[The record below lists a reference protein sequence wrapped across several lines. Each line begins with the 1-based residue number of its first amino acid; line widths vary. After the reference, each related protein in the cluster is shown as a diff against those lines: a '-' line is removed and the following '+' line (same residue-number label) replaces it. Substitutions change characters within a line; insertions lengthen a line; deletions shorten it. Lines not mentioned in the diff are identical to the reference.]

1 MSRQKK
7 HTENIHHE
15 YISTKQYT
23 HSIWFRLSNYFVL
36 LSMLCIEKFFD
47 IQFSD
52 YVYLLVFSAIVGYD
66 VTGILGMIDKF
77 IQKRKRA

>member
-7 HTENIHHE
+7 YTKDTRHE
-15 YISTKQYT
+15 YISSKQYT

-36 LSMLCIEKFFD
+36 VSMIFLEKLFD
-47 IQFSD
+47 ITFSE

-66 VTGILGMIDKF
+66 VTGIMNIFNKF
-77 IQKRKRA
+77 MEKRKKV

>member
-7 HTENIHHE
+7 YTKSIYHE
-15 YISTKQYT
+15 YITTKQY
-23 HSIWFRLSNYFVL
+23 HSSIWFRLSNYFVL

-52 YVYLLVFSAIVGYD
+52 YVYLLVFSAIIGYD

-77 IQKRKRA
+77 IQKRKKA